1 MKNQNIKN
9 QLRYLQNL
17 FYDLLNDYG
26 KVGIVVK
33 HSENT
38 SIGNRGFTEE
48 EKKKGIILI
57 FNQKNYKN
65 LQWAEDGSI
74 VVTLGFGVNNRPEKC
89 FLHSDDIIS
98 VFSPDA
104 RVKLDRWD
112 IWGLAE
118 QPADTKGPEEPGAEK
133 LKDEKIVSLERF
145 RKKKSNRKVPNPSD
159 TLA

>member
-26 KVGIVVK
+26 KVGIVV
-33 HSENT
+33 
-38 SIGNRGFTEE
+38 
-48 EKKKGIILI
+48 
-57 FNQKNYKN
+57 
-65 LQWAEDGSI
+65 
-74 VVTLGFGVNNRPEKC
+74 TLGFGVNNMPEKC